1 MSLLKDP
8 KERTRFY
15 RFALV
20 GILGAVIDFGL
31 FNLLTIVFNMQALP
45 ASTISFIAAVLNNYF
60 LNRAWTYPDSRSKPL
75 VRQALMFF
83 VVSLVG
89 LGIRALMF
97 ALLEVPFIDLAARI
111 FPPDFFLTPTVI
123 GHNATLALAIL
134 IVMLWNFTANRYW
147 TYNDIK

>member
-1 MSLLKDP
+1 MKAFKNP
-8 KERTRFY
+8 KERTRFF

-31 FNLLTIVFNMQALP
+31 FNILTVAFKLQALP
-45 ASTISFIAAVLNNYF
+45 SSTISFIAAVLNNYI
-60 LNRAWTYPDSRSKPL
+60 LNRLWTYPDSRSKS
-75 VRQALMFF
+75 VIRQAAMFF

-97 ALLEVPFIDLAARI
+97 TLLENPLIELSARVL
-111 FPPDFFLTPTVI
+111 PPNFLTPTII
-123 GHNATLALAIL
+123 GHNLTLALAIL
-134 IVMLWNFTANRYW
+134 IVMLWNYTANRYW